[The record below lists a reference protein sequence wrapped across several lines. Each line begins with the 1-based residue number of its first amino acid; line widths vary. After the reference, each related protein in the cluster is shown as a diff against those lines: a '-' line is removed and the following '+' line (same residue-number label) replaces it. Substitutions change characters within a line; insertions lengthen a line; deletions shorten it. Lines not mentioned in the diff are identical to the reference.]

1 MSEKLIILG
10 VISLMLIGLIK
21 SMAFFIGPIDRLRQS
36 IKYHEE
42 SAKGKKRT
50 LLKIKSG
57 NLSIVVL
64 RGFALIAFVFF
75 ALALKTLFKFM

>member
-1 MSEKLIILG
+1 MTEKLILLG

-21 SMAFFIGPIDRLRQS
+21 SMAFFLVPIDRLKQS

-50 LLKIKSG
+50 LFLIKNG

-64 RGFALIAFVFF
+64 RGFALIVFVFF
-75 ALALKTLFKFM
+75 ALALKALFKFM

>member
-1 MSEKLIILG
+1 MTEKLILIG

-21 SMAFFIGPIDRLRQS
+21 SMAFFLGPIDRLKQS

-42 SAKGKKRT
+42 SAKGKNRT
-50 LLKIKSG
+50 LLKIKNG

-64 RGFALIAFVFF
+64 RGFALITFVFF